1 MLRVDSSPFIRTG
14 PALDVAGNS
23 NDCLAESCAGRNR
36 ITSYV
41 PEANLELR
49 SKNRL
54 DRSYSPGHAS
64 PMVFD
69 TRQEKKPATLSSAS
83 LQPSLQKSRTLPPV
97 PEPQQ
102 YGNQLVAE
110 STQAPKTISNFSPNF
125 AGYFSLV
132 FTMEDVQPNA
142 RQGECTMPTDFAIN
156 GISLDQSA
164 EPASSMPAEHT
175 AGNDAATHTQ
185 SPG

>member
-1 MLRVDSSPFIRTG
+1 
-14 PALDVAGNS
+14 
-23 NDCLAESCAGRNR
+23 
-36 ITSYV
+36 
-41 PEANLELR
+41 
-49 SKNRL
+49 
-54 DRSYSPGHAS
+54 
-64 PMVFD
+64 MVFD

-110 STQAPKTISNFSPNF
+110 STQAPKIISNFSPNF

-132 FTMEDVQPNA
+132 FTMKDVQPNA

-185 SPG
+185 SPC

>member
-1 MLRVDSSPFIRTG
+1 M
-14 PALDVAGNS
+14 AGNS

-64 PMVFD
+64 PTVFD
-69 TRQEKKPATLSSAS
+69 TRQEKKTATLSSAS

-110 STQAPKTISNFSPNF
+110 STQAPKIISNFSPNF